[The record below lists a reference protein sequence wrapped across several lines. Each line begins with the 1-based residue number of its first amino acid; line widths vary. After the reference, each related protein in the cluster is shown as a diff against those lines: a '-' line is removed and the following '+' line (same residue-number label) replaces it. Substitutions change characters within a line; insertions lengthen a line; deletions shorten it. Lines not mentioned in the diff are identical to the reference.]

1 MAMRDQPFLKL
12 YVQDFLTDEKLNE
25 CSASAQGVYIK
36 IMCLFHKSET
46 YGGILL
52 KQKFKQNPK
61 QIKNFAS
68 LFARLLPFDLHEI
81 ESAINELIDSEVLHL
96 EGDFLFQ
103 KRMIKDGDISVNRS
117 ASGSLGGKKTQENN
131 KNFAKAKS
139 KANSQAKSKQ
149 KSEYEY
155 EHEYEY
161 EIEKEKG
168 VVGEKEKTNLPARMK
183 PAEIIQMSVTENTSS
198 HELIDMQNKLPKGSA
213 KKMSEIF
220 LQMLQST
227 GELEKHNPDDLGRY
241 FYNWA
246 NYHAKRMRSLFQN
259 EENRA
264 EIVSDYFTRSDE
276 KQNPDEMLK
285 SLHAYLK

>member
-1 MAMRDQPFLKL
+1 MAKRFISTDTFDDEWYSELSQDAKIFWIYYITKCDHAGILKL
-12 YVQDFLTDEKLNE
+12 NKRLAKFQTGVNSIERVIKELGNRLVTLSNDTFFCPKFLIHQYPKFPQSKVRAQDSALKILNFYGITIEK
-25 CSASAQGVYIK
+25 
-36 IMCLFHKSET
+36 
-46 YGGILL
+46 
-52 KQKFKQNPK
+52 
-61 QIKNFAS
+61 
-68 LFARLLPFDLHEI
+68 
-81 ESAINELIDSEVLHL
+81 INEYLNPLIRVN
-96 EGDFLFQ
+96 
-103 KRMIKDGDISVNRS
+103 KDLVKDYDNDNDNDN
-117 ASGSLGGKKTQENN
+117 EN
-131 KNFAKAKS
+131 
-139 KANSQAKSKQ
+139 
-149 KSEYEY
+149 
-155 EHEYEY
+155 

-168 VVGEKEKTNLPARMK
+168 GVGEKEKTNLPARMK

-227 GELEKHNPDDLGRY
+227 GELQKHNPDDLGRY

>member
-1 MAMRDQPFLKL
+1 MAKDPAFLF
-12 YVQDFLTDEKLNE
+12 YHQDFFTGVSDMTNE
-25 CSASAQGVYIK
+25 EVGAYIRCLCVQASK
-36 IMCLFHKSET
+36 
-46 YGGILL
+46 GGISE
-52 KQKFKQNPK
+52 KHMKIICNSYDVHNS
-61 QIKNFAS
+61 IKNKFTFDPVDN
-68 LFARLLPFDLHEI
+68 LYKNERLSSEI
-81 ESAINELIDSEVLHL
+81 K
-96 EGDFLFQ
+96 
-103 KRMIKDGDISVNRS
+103 KRKDYSISRANNR
-117 ASGSLGGKKTQENN
+117 
-131 KNFAKAKS
+131 KS
-139 KANSQAKSKQ
+139 KKNKDEHMNNISKSYVKHMENENENENEI
-149 KSEYEY
+149 K
-155 EHEYEY
+155 
-161 EIEKEKG
+161 IEKEKG
-168 VVGEKEKTNLPARMK
+168 GLGEKEKTNLPARMNT
-183 PAEIIQMSVTENTSS
+183 EMIIQMSVTENTSS

-227 GELEKHNPDDLGRY
+227 GELQKHNPDDLGRY

>member
-1 MAMRDQPFLKL
+1 M
-12 YVQDFLTDEKLNE
+12 ENE
-25 CSASAQGVYIK
+25 NENENEIK
-36 IMCLFHKSET
+36 
-46 YGGILL
+46 
-52 KQKFKQNPK
+52 
-61 QIKNFAS
+61 
-68 LFARLLPFDLHEI
+68 
-81 ESAINELIDSEVLHL
+81 
-96 EGDFLFQ
+96 
-103 KRMIKDGDISVNRS
+103 
-117 ASGSLGGKKTQENN
+117 
-131 KNFAKAKS
+131 
-139 KANSQAKSKQ
+139 
-149 KSEYEY
+149 
-155 EHEYEY
+155 
-161 EIEKEKG
+161 IEKEKG
-168 VVGEKEKTNLPARMK
+168 GLGEKEKTNLPARMNT
-183 PAEIIQMSVTENTSS
+183 EMIIQMSVTENTSS

-227 GELEKHNPDDLGRY
+227 GELQKHNPDDLGRY